1 MDYKINAIV
10 DALRRLADA
19 IEYEH
24 KRGEIKWCPCVE
36 CGGVVNKPSHIPP
49 ATMALQI
56 DELGDKY
63 LFGAADVLF
72 INYYYGTPF
81 AITDLIFKYKGK
93 MTIERLTRTPR
104 GVIESKMERLLGYVP
119 IFNEYG
125 KFINPPSWRET
136 SPNWRQS

>member
-1 MDYKINAIV
+1 MDYKIKAIT

-19 IEYEH
+19 IDDEH
-24 KRGEIKWCPCVE
+24 KRDEIKWYPCVE
-36 CGGVVNKPSHIPP
+36 RGGVVYKPSHIPP

-63 LFGAADVLF
+63 LFGAADVMF
-72 INYYYGTPF
+72 INYYYSIPF
-81 AITDLIFKYKGK
+81 TITDLIFKYKGK
-93 MTIERLTRTPR
+93 ITIERLMHTPR

-125 KFINPPSWRET
+125 KFINPPPWRET
-136 SPNWRQS
+136 SPNWRAS